1 MKQVKVVVET
11 DVVCEKCNCKNGT
24 VELHSCPYDCDIH
37 GDHSENCNCCPTC
50 TQDCCDDI

>member
-1 MKQVKVVVET
+1 MKQVNVVVET

-24 VELHSCPYDCDIH
+24 VELHSCPYDCDIY